1 MKDSNQLLN
10 QVAQEIAQSQSNSTT
25 AAGPSKGDS
34 HKRRQQDQKAPS
46 ADFID
51 AINQVFELFRIN
63 YHNQYFAAFG
73 DIQTLNQAKRLW
85 LETLQ
90 RFEPKVIL
98 HGAKLAIEQSEYLPT
113 LHKMIGFCQGSP
125 QQHGLPDVHS
135 AYIEACRAPSPKTEF
150 KWSHAAVYHA
160 GRNSDWFFLANNS
173 ERIAFPIFKDHYLS
187 LCQRVINGDTLP
199 TPEVKRLPESIEKP
213 LTKEENIDRLT
224 DLRKEMGL

>member
-10 QVAQEIAQSQSNSTT
+10 QVAQEIAQSQSSSKT
-25 AAGPSKGDS
+25 AAGPSKGDA
-34 HKRRQQDQKAPS
+34 HQRRQQDQKAPS

-51 AINQVFELFRIN
+51 TINQVFELFRIN

-90 RFEPKVIL
+90 RFDPKVIL
-98 HGAKLAIEQSEYLPT
+98 QGAKLAIEESDYLPT

-135 AYIEACRAPSPKTEF
+135 AYIEACRAPSPKTEYQ
-150 KWSHAAVYHA
+150 WSHAAVYHA

-173 ERIAFPIFKDHYLS
+173 ERIAFPIFKDHYLA
-187 LCQRVINGDTLP
+187 LCQRVINGDKLDA
-199 TPEVKRLPESIEKP
+199 PEIKRLPESIEKP
-213 LTKEENIDRLT
+213 LTKEENIDRLAS
-224 DLRKEMGL
+224 LRKEMGL